1 MTIGDCVAVIA
12 FFAFWLLL
20 LYGEQVLELVKLWLE
35 KRNK

>member
-20 LYGEQVLELVKLWLE
+20 LHGEQVLELVKLWIE
-35 KRNK
+35 NRNK